1 MDIVNTRT
9 KGFLATVVSAT
20 FFGFIPLMVKVVCSG
35 GGNPLAAA
43 FYLFAL
49 SLPALYIYLK
59 VKKIPMRITKTQL
72 RDIILITVLGYGGTT
87 LILFSSYN
95 YIPLGMATTIHFTYP
110 VFTILGCVIFLR
122 EKIKKMKVLA
132 VALSFGGI
140 LFFYNADGSVSLP
153 GMALAFASGM
163 TYAFYTIYLRESSLK
178 DMDSVKL
185 IFCLNT
191 VGAVM
196 MGAVALI
203 AGDFTVGLTPTAW
216 AVAVFLAVSASFI
229 GVLGYQV
236 GVKCI
241 GPQNTAILSTF
252 EPITSVILGILVYQ
266 ESFSLRTLLGCLC
279 ILSSVVIVAKMKD

>member
-1 MDIVNTRT
+1 MMDTRT
-9 KGFLATVVSAT
+9 KGFLATIISAT

-35 GGNPLAAA
+35 GGNTLAAA
-43 FYLFAL
+43 FYRFAL
-49 SLPALYIYLK
+49 SLPVLYIYLK
-59 VKKIPMRITKTQL
+59 CKKIPMGITKTQL
-72 RDIILITVLGYGGTT
+72 RDIVLITVLGYGGTT

-110 VFTILGCVIFLR
+110 VFTILGCLLFLH
-122 EKIKKMKVLA
+122 EKVVPAKVVA

-140 LFFYNADGSVSLP
+140 LFFYNADGSVSAL
-153 GMALAFASGM
+153 GVALAFVSGM

-203 AGDFTVGLTPTAW
+203 TGDFTVGLTPTAW

-229 GVLGYQV
+229 GVLGYQI
-236 GVKCI
+236 GVKYI
-241 GPQNTAILSTF
+241 GPQNTSILSTF
-252 EPITSVILGILVYQ
+252 EPITSVIVGVLVYN
-266 ESFSLRTLLGCLC
+266 EGFSLRTLCGCLC
-279 ILSSVVIVAKMKD
+279 ILSSVIIVAKIKE

>member
-1 MDIVNTRT
+1 MDTRT
-9 KGFLATVVSAT
+9 KGFLATVISAT

-35 GGNPLAAA
+35 GGNTLAAA
-43 FYLFAL
+43 FYRFAL
-49 SLPALYIYLK
+49 SLPVLYIYLK
-59 VKKIPMRITKTQL
+59 CKKIPMGITKTQL
-72 RDIILITVLGYGGTT
+72 RDIVLITVLGYGGTT

-110 VFTILGCVIFLR
+110 VFTILGCLLFLH
-122 EKIKKMKVLA
+122 EKVVPAKVVA

-140 LFFYNADGSVSLP
+140 LFFYNADGSVSAL
-153 GMALAFASGM
+153 GVALAFVSGM

-203 AGDFTVGLTPTAW
+203 TGDFTVGLTPTAW

-229 GVLGYQV
+229 GVLGYQI
-236 GVKCI
+236 GVKYI
-241 GPQNTAILSTF
+241 GPQNTSILSTF
-252 EPITSVILGILVYQ
+252 EPITSVIVGVLVYN
-266 ESFSLRTLLGCLC
+266 EGFSLRTLCGCLC
-279 ILSSVVIVAKMKD
+279 ILSSVIIVAKIKE

>member
-1 MDIVNTRT
+1 MDTRT
-9 KGFLATVVSAT
+9 KGFLATVISAT

-35 GGNPLAAA
+35 GGNTLTAA
-43 FYLFAL
+43 FYRFAL
-49 SLPALYIYLK
+49 SLPVLYIYLK
-59 VKKIPMRITKTQL
+59 CKKIPMGITKTQL
-72 RDIILITVLGYGGTT
+72 RDIILITVFGYGGTT

-110 VFTILGCVIFLR
+110 VFTILGCLIFLH
-122 EKIKKMKVLA
+122 EKVRVSKIAA
-132 VALSFGGI
+132 VALSFSGI
-140 LFFYNADGSVSLP
+140 LFFYNADGSVSAP
-153 GMALAFASGM
+153 GVALAFVSGM

-203 AGDFTVGLTPTAW
+203 TGDFTVGLTPTAW

-236 GVKCI
+236 GVKYI
-241 GPQNTAILSTF
+241 GPQNTSILSTF
-252 EPITSVILGILVYQ
+252 EPITSVIVGVLVYN
-266 ESFSLRTLLGCLC
+266 EGFSLRTLLGCLC
-279 ILSSVVIVAKMKD
+279 ILSSVIIVAKIKE

>member
-1 MDIVNTRT
+1 MNTRT

-35 GGNPLAAA
+35 GGNTLAAA
-43 FYLFAL
+43 FYRFAL

-72 RDIILITVLGYGGTT
+72 RDIVLITVLGYGGTT

-110 VFTILGCVIFLR
+110 VFTILGCVIFLH

-191 VGAVM
+191 VGAANAE
-196 MGAVALI
+196 GSYSS
-203 AGDFTVGLTPTAW
+203 TPSSHTRRRMRSPLLK
-216 AVAVFLAVSASFI
+216 LAS
-229 GVLGYQV
+229 
-236 GVKCI
+236 
-241 GPQNTAILSTF
+241 
-252 EPITSVILGILVYQ
+252 
-266 ESFSLRTLLGCLC
+266 
-279 ILSSVVIVAKMKD
+279 SSVCWANFVLPDSRKPVKRYTGTCFAMAYSPFQRKSPATASSCSS

>member
-1 MDIVNTRT
+1 MDTRT
-9 KGFLATVVSAT
+9 KGFLATVISAT

-35 GGNPLAAA
+35 GGNTLAAA
-43 FYLFAL
+43 FYRFAL
-49 SLPALYIYLK
+49 SLPVLYIYLK
-59 VKKIPMRITKTQL
+59 CKKIPMGITKTQL

-110 VFTILGCVIFLR
+110 VFTILGCLLFLH
-122 EKIKKMKVLA
+122 EKVVPAKVVA

-140 LFFYNADGSVSLP
+140 LFFYNADGSVSAL
-153 GMALAFASGM
+153 GVALAFVSGM

-203 AGDFTVGLTPTAW
+203 TGDFTVGLTPTAW

-229 GVLGYQV
+229 GVLGYQI
-236 GVKCI
+236 GVKYI
-241 GPQNTAILSTF
+241 GPQNTSILSTF
-252 EPITSVILGILVYQ
+252 EPITSVIVGVLVYN
-266 ESFSLRTLLGCLC
+266 EGFSLRTLCGCLC
-279 ILSSVVIVAKMKD
+279 ILSSVIIVAKIKE

>member
-1 MDIVNTRT
+1 MDTRT

-35 GGNPLAAA
+35 GGNTLVAA
-43 FYLFAL
+43 FYRFAL

-59 VKKIPMRITKTQL
+59 CKKIPMGITKKQF
-72 RDIILITVLGYGGTT
+72 RDIILITLLGYGGTT
-87 LILFSSYN
+87 VFLFSSYN

-110 VFTILGCVIFLR
+110 VFTILGCMLFLR
-122 EKIKKMKVLA
+122 EKVKRMKIVA
-132 VALSFGGI
+132 VALSFCGI
-140 LFFYNADGSVSLP
+140 LFFYNGDGSVSLL
-153 GMALAFASGM
+153 GMALAFVSGM
-163 TYAFYTIYLRESSLK
+163 TYAFYTIYLKESSLR

-185 IFCLNT
+185 IFYLNT

-196 MGAVALI
+196 MLVMSLA

-216 AVAVFLAVSASFI
+216 TVAVFLAVSASFI

-252 EPITSVILGILVYQ
+252 EPITSVIIGVLVYQ
-266 ESFSLRTLLGCLC
+266 EGFSLRTLLGCLC
-279 ILSSVVIVAKMKD
+279 ILSSVIIVAKMKE

>member
-1 MDIVNTRT
+1 MNTRT

-35 GGNPLAAA
+35 GGNTFAAA
-43 FYLFAL
+43 FYRFAL

-72 RDIILITVLGYGGTT
+72 RDIVLITVLGYGGTT

-110 VFTILGCVIFLR
+110 VFTILGCVIFLH

-153 GMALAFASGM
+153 GMALAFVSGM

-196 MGAVALI
+196 MGVVALI
-203 AGDFTVGLTPTAW
+203 AGDFTVGLTPAAW

-252 EPITSVILGILVYQ
+252 EPITSVILGILVSQ

-279 ILSSVVIVAKMKD
+279 ILSSVIIVAKMKE

>member
-1 MDIVNTRT
+1 MDTRT
-9 KGFLATVVSAT
+9 KGFLATVISAT

-35 GGNPLAAA
+35 GGNTLAAA
-43 FYLFAL
+43 FYRFAL
-49 SLPALYIYLK
+49 SLPVLYIHLK
-59 VKKIPMRITKTQL
+59 CKKIPIGITKTQL
-72 RDIILITVLGYGGTT
+72 RDIVLITVLGYGGTT

-110 VFTILGCVIFLR
+110 VFTILGCLLFLH
-122 EKIKKMKVLA
+122 EKVVPAKVVA

-140 LFFYNADGSVSLP
+140 LFFYNADGSVSAL
-153 GMALAFASGM
+153 GVALAFVSGM

-203 AGDFTVGLTPTAW
+203 TGDFTVGLTPTAW
-216 AVAVFLAVSASFI
+216 TVAAFLAVSASFI
-229 GVLGYQV
+229 GVLGYQL
-236 GVKCI
+236 GVKYI
-241 GPQNTAILSTF
+241 GPQNTSILSTF
-252 EPITSVILGILVYQ
+252 EPITSVIVGVLVYS
-266 ESFSLRTLLGCLC
+266 EGFSLRTLLGCLC
-279 ILSSVVIVAKMKD
+279 ILSSVIIVAKIKE

>member
-1 MDIVNTRT
+1 MNTRT

-35 GGNPLAAA
+35 GGNTLAAA
-43 FYLFAL
+43 FYRFAL

-72 RDIILITVLGYGGTT
+72 RDIVLITVLGYGGTT

-110 VFTILGCVIFLR
+110 VFTILGCVIFLH

-153 GMALAFASGM
+153 GMVLAFASGM

-191 VGAVM
+191 VGAAM

-203 AGDFTVGLTPTAW
+203 AGDFTVGLTPAAW

-266 ESFSLRTLLGCLC
+266 ESSSLRTLLGCLC
-279 ILSSVVIVAKMKD
+279 ILSSVIIVAKMKE

>member
-1 MDIVNTRT
+1 MNTRT

-35 GGNPLAAA
+35 RGNTLAAA
-43 FYLFAL
+43 FYRFAL

-72 RDIILITVLGYGGTT
+72 RDIVLITVLGYGGTT

-110 VFTILGCVIFLR
+110 VFTILGCMIFLH
-122 EKIKKMKVLA
+122 EKIKKMKVFA

-153 GMALAFASGM
+153 GMVLAFASGM

-191 VGAVM
+191 VGAAM
-196 MGAVALI
+196 MGAVVLI
-203 AGDFTVGLTPTAW
+203 AGDFTVGLTPAAW

-279 ILSSVVIVAKMKD
+279 ILSSVIIVAKMKE

>member
-1 MDIVNTRT
+1 M
-9 KGFLATVVSAT
+9 
-20 FFGFIPLMVKVVCSG
+20 
-35 GGNPLAAA
+35 
-43 FYLFAL
+43 
-49 SLPALYIYLK
+49 
-59 VKKIPMRITKTQL
+59 
-72 RDIILITVLGYGGTT
+72 
-87 LILFSSYN
+87 
-95 YIPLGMATTIHFTYP
+95 
-110 VFTILGCVIFLR
+110 IFLH

-178 DMDSVKL
+178 D
-185 IFCLNT
+185 
-191 VGAVM
+191 
-196 MGAVALI
+196 
-203 AGDFTVGLTPTAW
+203 
-216 AVAVFLAVSASFI
+216 FI

-279 ILSSVVIVAKMKD
+279 ILSSVIIVAKMKE

>member
-1 MDIVNTRT
+1 MNTRT

-35 GGNPLAAA
+35 RGNTLAAA
-43 FYLFAL
+43 FYRFAL

-72 RDIILITVLGYGGTT
+72 RDIVLITVLGYGGTT

-110 VFTILGCVIFLR
+110 VFTILGCVIFLH
-122 EKIKKMKVLA
+122 EKIKKMKVFA

-153 GMALAFASGM
+153 GMVLAFASGM

-191 VGAVM
+191 VGAAM

-203 AGDFTVGLTPTAW
+203 AGDFTVGLTPAAW

-279 ILSSVVIVAKMKD
+279 ILSSVIIVAKMKE

>member
-1 MDIVNTRT
+1 MDTRT
-9 KGFLATVVSAT
+9 KGFLATVISAT

-35 GGNPLAAA
+35 GGNTLAAA
-43 FYLFAL
+43 FYRFAL
-49 SLPALYIYLK
+49 SLPVLYIYLK
-59 VKKIPMRITKTQL
+59 CKKIPMGITKTQL

-110 VFTILGCVIFLR
+110 VFTILGCLLFLH
-122 EKIKKMKVLA
+122 EKVVPAKVVA

-140 LFFYNADGSVSLP
+140 LFFYNADGSVSAL
-153 GMALAFASGM
+153 GVALAFVSGM

-203 AGDFTVGLTPTAW
+203 TGDFTVGLTPTAW

-229 GVLGYQV
+229 GVLGYQI
-236 GVKCI
+236 GVKYI
-241 GPQNTAILSTF
+241 GPQNTSILSTF
-252 EPITSVILGILVYQ
+252 EPITSVIVGVLVYN
-266 ESFSLRTLLGCLC
+266 EGFSLRTLLGCLC
-279 ILSSVVIVAKMKD
+279 ILSSVIIVAKIKE

>member
-1 MDIVNTRT
+1 MDRVNTRT

-35 GGNPLAAA
+35 GGNTLAAA
-43 FYLFAL
+43 FYSFCPVFAGTLYLFKSEKNSDEDHENAASGYRPDYRTGLRRDDLDSVFVLQLHTAWNGDNHPLHL
-49 SLPALYIYLK
+49 SGLHNFGMRDFPALK
-59 VKKIPMRITKTQL
+59 NQ
-72 RDIILITVLGYGGTT
+72 
-87 LILFSSYN
+87 
-95 YIPLGMATTIHFTYP
+95 
-110 VFTILGCVIFLR
+110 
-122 EKIKKMKVLA
+122 KMKVLA

-191 VGAVM
+191 VGAAM

-203 AGDFTVGLTPTAW
+203 AGDFTVGLTPAAW

-252 EPITSVILGILVYQ
+252 EPITSVILGILV
-266 ESFSLRTLLGCLC
+266 
-279 ILSSVVIVAKMKD
+279 LSGKLFA

>member
-1 MDIVNTRT
+1 MNTRT
-9 KGFLATVVSAT
+9 RGFLATVVSAT

-35 GGNPLAAA
+35 GGDTLATA
-43 FYLFAL
+43 FYRFAL

-59 VKKIPMRITKTQL
+59 CKNISLRITSKQL
-72 RDIILITVLGYGGTT
+72 IDIILITALGYGGTT
-87 LILFSSYN
+87 VFLFSSYN

-110 VFTILGCVIFLR
+110 VFTILGCVIFLH

-132 VALSFGGI
+132 VALSFSGI
-140 LFFYNADGSVSLP
+140 LFFYNPDGSVSLP
-153 GMALAFASGM
+153 GMALAFVSGM

-185 IFCLNT
+185 IFYLNT
-191 VGAVM
+191 AGAVM
-196 MGAVALI
+196 MLIMALA
-203 AGDFTVGLTPTAW
+203 AGDFTVGLTPAAW

-252 EPITSVILGILVYQ
+252 EPITSMIIGVLVYQ
-266 ESFSLRTLLGCLC
+266 ELFTVKTLLGCLC
-279 ILSSVVIVAKMKD
+279 ILSSVIIVAKMKE

>member
-1 MDIVNTRT
+1 MDTRT
-9 KGFLATVVSAT
+9 KGFLATVISAT

-35 GGNPLAAA
+35 GGNTLAAA
-43 FYLFAL
+43 FYRFAL
-49 SLPALYIYLK
+49 SLPVLYIYLK
-59 VKKIPMRITKTQL
+59 CKKIPMGITKTQL

-110 VFTILGCVIFLR
+110 VFTILGCLLFLH
-122 EKIKKMKVLA
+122 EKVVPAKVVA

-140 LFFYNADGSVSLP
+140 LFFYNADGSVSAL
-153 GMALAFASGM
+153 GVALAFVSGM

-203 AGDFTVGLTPTAW
+203 TGDFTVGLTPTAW

-236 GVKCI
+236 GVKYI
-241 GPQNTAILSTF
+241 GPQNTSILSTF
-252 EPITSVILGILVYQ
+252 EPITSVIVGVLVYN
-266 ESFSLRTLLGCLC
+266 EGFSLRTLLGCLC
-279 ILSSVVIVAKMKD
+279 ILSSVIIVAKIKE

>member
-1 MDIVNTRT
+1 MNTRT

-35 GGNPLAAA
+35 RGNTLAAA
-43 FYLFAL
+43 FYRFAL

-72 RDIILITVLGYGGTT
+72 RDIVLITVLGYGGTT

-110 VFTILGCVIFLR
+110 VFTILGCMIFLH
-122 EKIKKMKVLA
+122 EKIKKMKVFA

-153 GMALAFASGM
+153 GMVLAFASGM

-191 VGAVM
+191 VGAAM

-203 AGDFTVGLTPTAW
+203 AGDFTVGLTPAAW

-279 ILSSVVIVAKMKD
+279 ILSSVIIVAKMKE

>member
-1 MDIVNTRT
+1 M
-9 KGFLATVVSAT
+9 G
-20 FFGFIPLMVKVVCSG
+20 
-35 GGNPLAAA
+35 
-43 FYLFAL
+43 
-49 SLPALYIYLK
+49 
-59 VKKIPMRITKTQL
+59 ITKTQL
-72 RDIILITVLGYGGTT
+72 RDIVLITVLGYGGTT

-110 VFTILGCVIFLR
+110 VFTILGCLLFLH
-122 EKIKKMKVLA
+122 EKVVPAKVVA

-140 LFFYNADGSVSLP
+140 LFFYNADGSVSAL
-153 GMALAFASGM
+153 GVALAFVSGM

-203 AGDFTVGLTPTAW
+203 TGDFTVGLTPTAW

-236 GVKCI
+236 GVKYI
-241 GPQNTAILSTF
+241 GPQNTSILSTF
-252 EPITSVILGILVYQ
+252 EPITSVIVGVLVYN
-266 ESFSLRTLLGCLC
+266 EGFSLRTLLGCLC
-279 ILSSVVIVAKMKD
+279 ILSSVIIVAKIKE

>member
-1 MDIVNTRT
+1 MDTRT

-35 GGNPLAAA
+35 GGNTLAAA
-43 FYLFAL
+43 FYRFAL
-49 SLPALYIYLK
+49 SLPVLYIYLRC
-59 VKKIPMRITKTQL
+59 KKIPMGITKKQL
-72 RDIILITVLGYGGTT
+72 LDIILITLLGYGGTT
-87 LILFSSYN
+87 VFLFTSYN

-122 EKIKKMKVLA
+122 EKIRKMKVLA
-132 VALSFGGI
+132 VVLSFGGI
-140 LFFYNADGSVSLP
+140 LFFYNGDGSVSLL
-153 GMALAFASGM
+153 GMALAFVSGM

-185 IFCLNT
+185 IFYLNS

-196 MGAVALI
+196 MLVMSLAT
-203 AGDFTVGLTPTAW
+203 GDFTVSLTPMAW

-241 GPQNTAILSTF
+241 GPQNTSILSTF
-252 EPITSVILGILVYQ
+252 EPITSVIIGVLVYQ
-266 ESFSLRTLLGCLC
+266 EGFTVRTLLGCLC
-279 ILSSVVIVAKMKD
+279 ILSSVIIVAKMKE

>member
-1 MDIVNTRT
+1 MNTRT

-35 GGNPLAAA
+35 RGNTLAAA
-43 FYLFAL
+43 FYRFAL

-72 RDIILITVLGYGGTT
+72 RDIVLITVLGYGGTT

-110 VFTILGCVIFLR
+110 VFTILGCVIFLH

-191 VGAVM
+191 VGAAM

-203 AGDFTVGLTPTAW
+203 AGDFTVGLTPAAW

-279 ILSSVVIVAKMKD
+279 ILSSVIIVAKMKE

>member
-1 MDIVNTRT
+1 MDTRT

-35 GGNPLAAA
+35 GGNTLAAA
-43 FYLFAL
+43 FYRFAL
-49 SLPALYIYLK
+49 SLPALYIYLRC
-59 VKKIPMRITKTQL
+59 KKIPMGITKKQL
-72 RDIILITVLGYGGTT
+72 VDIILITLLGYGGTT
-87 LILFSSYN
+87 VFLFTSYN

-122 EKIKKMKVLA
+122 EKIRKMKVLA
-132 VALSFGGI
+132 VVLSFGGI
-140 LFFYNADGSVSLP
+140 LFFYNGDGSVSLL
-153 GMALAFASGM
+153 GMALAFVSGM

-185 IFCLNT
+185 IFYLNS

-196 MGAVALI
+196 MLVMSLAT
-203 AGDFTVGLTPTAW
+203 GDFTVGLTPVAW
-216 AVAVFLAVSASFI
+216 AVAAFLAVSASFI

-241 GPQNTAILSTF
+241 GPQNTSILSTF
-252 EPITSVILGILVYQ
+252 EPITSVIIGVLVYQ
-266 ESFSLRTLLGCLC
+266 EGFTVRTLLGCLC
-279 ILSSVVIVAKMKD
+279 ILSSVIIVAKMKE

>member
-1 MDIVNTRT
+1 MNTRT

-35 GGNPLAAA
+35 RGNTLAAA
-43 FYLFAL
+43 FYRFAL

-72 RDIILITVLGYGGTT
+72 RDIVLITVLGYGGTT

-110 VFTILGCVIFLR
+110 VFTILGCMIFLH
-122 EKIKKMKVLA
+122 EKIKKMKVFA

-153 GMALAFASGM
+153 GMVLAFASGM

-191 VGAVM
+191 VGAAM
-196 MGAVALI
+196 MGAVVLI
-203 AGDFTVGLTPTAW
+203 AGDFTVGLTPAAW

-252 EPITSVILGILVYQ
+252 EPITSVIIGILVYQ
-266 ESFSLRTLLGCLC
+266 EAFTIRTLLGCLC
-279 ILSSVVIVAKMKD
+279 ILSSVIIVAKMKE